1 MVYLVEF
8 KKNRVIAL
16 KLPIEVSLVLSDPG
30 YSCDLRADSA
40 HNILWRTGAAR
51 PHHLT
56 ARAFKKLITSFA
68 LDSYGPD
75 SLSRDNRQRPWHGW
89 AAGTQ
94 NIYAWFL
101 PVHLSTPDVQV
112 ENFLQGRLHHEDGNS
127 CRRSR
132 VGHFHN
138 TRATPKVGTSYRFKM
153 ATDSPEFFRVTCKG
167 CTQETMLSPVPRVAF
182 LYLLYGG

>member
-1 MVYLVEF
+1 MARTVYPVTTVNDLGMVELQERKIF
-8 KKNRVIAL
+8 M
-16 KLPIEVSLVLSDPG
+16 
-30 YSCDLRADSA
+30 
-40 HNILWRTGAAR
+40 
-51 PHHLT
+51 
-56 ARAFKKLITSFA
+56 
-68 LDSYGPD
+68 
-75 SLSRDNRQRPWHGW
+75 
-89 AAGTQ
+89 
-94 NIYAWFL
+94 
-101 PVHLSTPDVQV
+101 PVHLSTSDVQV

-153 ATDSPEFFRVTCKG
+153 ATNSPEFFRVTCKG